1 MASRLPHFRPMGAA
15 TALPVRDV
23 RVEPG
28 ATTTA
33 TMLVRNT
40 GQVVDQFTVDIVGN
54 CAEWTKVEPK
64 VVNLLPGADVEVTI
78 TFAPAKSPQVAAG
91 VVPFGVRVISRE
103 DPPGSTVAEGS
114 VDVAAFSDVQI
125 EIVPRQSKGRRR
137 GKHQIAIDNNGNQPT
152 TVQVT
157 AADEDEAL
165 DFGFDHSV
173 ATIEPGA
180 AAFIRLVAKP
190 EKRFFKGA
198 DRQHPFVVT
207 VVPTNAEPVATRGTM
222 TQRQLLPA
230 WLIPAVAILAALA
243 IAAVILYETLL
254 KPKIE
259 SQAQDAALKAASSAN
274 KSLASQAS
282 KAESQAAAANS
293 NANKAKADASKAT
306 DKVGVTPTSK
316 PAAPT
321 GVLGPGGTDLSGG
334 TATSFVVSP
343 TAAATPGDTTTFTV
357 VDGGPA
363 LNSKQILVVTAIVLQ
378 NPNGDQ
384 GRLLISRGTGGATER
399 LFTEGLVNYR
409 DLDHHFE
416 DSPLTFTKNK
426 PLSIS
431 LNCQKP
437 GPGNA
442 TCKPNVLFSGR
453 VVTAKSNVG

>member
-1 MASRLPHFRPMGAA
+1 MGAA
-15 TALPVRDV
+15 TALPVRDL

-40 GQVVDQFTVDIVGN
+40 GQVVDQFTIDVVGN
-54 CAEWTKVEPK
+54 CADWTKIEPK

-91 VVPFGVRVISRE
+91 VVPFGLRVISRE
-103 DPPGSTVAEGS
+103 DPAGSTVAEGS
-114 VDVAAFSDVQI
+114 IDVAPFSDVQI
-125 EIVPRQSKGRRR
+125 ELVPRQSKGRRR
-137 GKHQIAIDNNGNQPT
+137 GKHQLAIDNNGNQPASI
-152 TVQVT
+152 QVT
-157 AADEDEAL
+157 ATDEEEAL
-165 DFGFDHSV
+165 DFTMDHSA

-180 AAFIRLVAKP
+180 AAFIRIVAKP

-207 VVPTNAEPVATRGTM
+207 AVPTNAAPVATRGTITQPQPLPGRLLPLAVPVVPTNAEPVATRGTM

-357 VDGGPA
+357 VDGGP
-363 LNSKQILVVTAIVLQ
+363 
-378 NPNGDQ
+378 
-384 GRLLISRGTGGATER
+384 
-399 LFTEGLVNYR
+399 
-409 DLDHHFE
+409 
-416 DSPLTFTKNK
+416 
-426 PLSIS
+426 
-431 LNCQKP
+431 
-437 GPGNA
+437 
-442 TCKPNVLFSGR
+442 
-453 VVTAKSNVG
+453 